1 MKKCMLFALAV
12 FTALRVSAGDEKPQK
27 IEAPIKSVIIYL
39 TGAEV
44 THKKKVTLEAGRNL
58 LVFTGLSSKLISK
71 SIQFT
76 AGSSVSILSISDRID
91 YLSSQQRAENRG
103 RQLADSLTGSG
114 DKVTQLQYDIQ
125 AYTEEKALLQANQE
139 LSGKD
144 KGVTAA
150 ELKLAADFYRTRIR
164 EINAELIRLDKAK
177 RTETELQSRLRKQ
190 LAEMNA
196 TNSPPVAEIT
206 ILLTVAAPTSV
217 ETELKYVVNDAG
229 WAPSYDLLAEDVS
242 KPIELRYR
250 AKVFNNT
257 NADWKDVNVKL
268 STADPMRSASK
279 PVLSTWFLNYSTGN
293 FESQASQNYY
303 REQKDNSNSLEL
315 QQRSI
320 PAQNDYEG
328 AQAGRRED
336 LKKNG
341 PVTAPIQFEE
351 IQVSEL
357 SAEFEIKQPYS
368 VPADAKPYIID
379 VSTHTLPA
387 TYIHFSAPKI
397 DRDAF
402 LLARI
407 TGWEA
412 LDLVEGPAN
421 IYFGD
426 TYVGQSYI
434 ATRTADDT
442 LDLSLGRDNKV
453 LVTRAKLQD
462 FNNAKLIGNSK
473 RVTQGFEIT
482 AKNNRK
488 GPVTI
493 TIEDQLPI
501 SQDAEITV
509 EAIETSKAEYEAAT
523 GKLTWKMTL
532 QPGEVRKITLQY
544 SVKYP
549 KNKTVILQKT
559 ERKSRAKF

>member
-1 MKKCMLFALAV
+1 MRKNLLLAV
-12 FTALRVSAGDEKPQK
+12 ALITALRVTAGDEKPQK

-44 THKKKVTLEAGRNL
+44 THRKKVTLEAGRNL

-71 SIQFT
+71 SIQFS

-103 RQLADSLTGSG
+103 RQLNDSLTGSG

-144 KGVTAA
+144 KGVSAA

-196 TNSPPVAEIT
+196 TNSPPVAEIS
-206 ILLTVAAPTSV
+206 ILLTVAAPTTV

-257 NADWKDVNVKL
+257 NVDWKDVNVKL

-279 PVLSTWFLNYSTGN
+279 PELSTWFLNYSTGN
-293 FESQASQNYY
+293 YESQASQNYY
-303 REQKDNSNSLEL
+303 REQKDNSNSLEM

-320 PAQNDYEG
+320 PAANGYYGGETG
-328 AQAGRRED
+328 KAQD

-357 SAEFEIKQPYS
+357 SAEFDIKQPYS
-368 VPADAKPYIID
+368 VPSDAKPYIID
-379 VSTHTLPA
+379 VSSHTLPA

-421 IYFGD
+421 VYFGD

-559 ERKSRAKF
+559 ERKTRAKF

>member
-1 MKKCMLFALAV
+1 MKKSLLVATALLI
-12 FTALRVSAGDEKPQK
+12 ALRVAAGDETPQK
-27 IEAPIKSVIIYL
+27 VEAPIKSVIIYL

-44 THKKKVTLEAGRNL
+44 THRKKVTLEAGRNM

-103 RQLADSLTGSG
+103 RQLSDSLTGSG

-177 RTETELQSRLRKQ
+177 RVETELQSRIRKQ

-257 NADWKDVNVKL
+257 NVDWKDVNVKL

-279 PVLSTWFLNYSTGN
+279 PVLSTWFLNYSTGSY
-293 FESQASQNYY
+293 ESQASQNYY
-303 REQKDNSNSLEL
+303 REQRDNSNSLEL
-315 QQRSI
+315 QQRSL
-320 PAQNDYEG
+320 PAQNGYYGG
-328 AQAGRRED
+328 ATGKTED

-341 PVTAPIQFEE
+341 PATTPIQFEE

-357 SAEFEIKQPYS
+357 SAEFDIKQPYS
-368 VPADAKPYIID
+368 VPSDAKPYIID
-379 VSTHTLPA
+379 VSAHTLPA

-421 IYFGD
+421 VYFGD

-549 KNKTVILQKT
+549 KSKTVILQKT

>member
-1 MKKCMLFALAV
+1 MKKITILATALFAAIR
-12 FTALRVSAGDEKPQK
+12 AIAGDEVPQK
-27 IEAPIKSVIIYL
+27 IEAPVKSVIIYL

-44 THKKKVTLEAGRNL
+44 THRKKVTLEAGRNL

-91 YLSSQQRAENRG
+91 YLSSQMRAENRG
-103 RQLADSLTGSG
+103 RQLNDSLLRSG
-114 DKVTQLQYDIQ
+114 DKATQFQYEIQ
-125 AYTEEKALLQANQE
+125 AYNEEKALLQANQD

-164 EINAELIRLDKAK
+164 EINSELLRLDKAK
-177 RTETELQSRLRKQ
+177 RAETELQTRLRKQ

-196 TNSPPVAEIT
+196 TNSPPVAEIS

-257 NADWKDVNVKL
+257 NADWKDVTVKL

-279 PVLSTWFLNYSTGN
+279 PELSTWYLNYSTGN
-293 FESQASQNYY
+293 YESQASQNYY
-303 REQKDNSNSLEL
+303 RDQLDNNNSLEM
-315 QQRSI
+315 QKRSI
-320 PAQNDYEG
+320 PAENGYYGG
-328 AQAGRRED
+328 AAGRTDD
-336 LKKNG
+336 LKTK
-341 PVTAPIQFEE
+341 PAQPIQFEE

-357 SAEFEIKQPYS
+357 SAEFDIKQPYS
-368 VPADAKPYIID
+368 VPSDAKPYIID
-379 VSTHTLPA
+379 VTTHTLPA

-462 FNNAKLIGNSK
+462 FNNSKLIGSSK
-473 RVTQGFEIT
+473 KVTQGFEIT

-509 EAIETSKAEYEAAT
+509 EAIEISKAEYNSTT
-523 GKLTWKMTL
+523 GKLVWKMTL
-532 QPGEVRKITLQY
+532 QPGEVRKMTLQY
-544 SVKYP
+544 AVKYP

-559 ERKSRAKF
+559 ARKTRAKF

>member
-1 MKKCMLFALAV
+1 MKKSILLATTLLV
-12 FTALRVSAGDEKPQK
+12 ALRVSAGDEKPQK

-44 THKKKVTLEAGRNL
+44 THKKKITLEAGRNL

-103 RQLADSLTGSG
+103 RQLSDSLTGSG

-164 EINAELIRLDKAK
+164 EINNELIRLEKAK
-177 RTETELQSRLRKQ
+177 RVETELQGRIRKQ

-206 ILLTVAAPTSV
+206 ILLTVAAPAAV

-257 NADWKDVNVKL
+257 NVDWKDVNVKL
-268 STADPMRSASK
+268 STANPMRSASK
-279 PVLSTWFLNYSTGN
+279 PELSTWFLNYSTGSY
-293 FESQASQNYY
+293 ESQASQNYY
-303 REQKDNSNSLEL
+303 RDQLDNNKSLEL

-336 LKKNG
+336 LKKSG
-341 PVTAPIQFEE
+341 LISAPIQFEE

-368 VPADAKPYIID
+368 VPSDAKPYIID

-453 LVTRAKLQD
+453 LVTRTKLQD

-493 TIEDQLPI
+493 TIQDQLPI

-509 EAIETSKAEYEAAT
+509 ESIETSKAEYEAAT
-523 GKLTWKMTL
+523 GKLSWKMTL

>member
-1 MKKCMLFALAV
+1 MKKYVLFLTAFL
-12 FTALRVSAGDEKPQK
+12 TALRVTAGDEKPQK
-27 IEAPIKSVIIYL
+27 VEAPIKSVIIYL

-44 THKKKVTLEAGRNL
+44 THRKKVTLEAGRNL

-103 RQLADSLTGSG
+103 RQLSDSLTGSG

-177 RTETELQSRLRKQ
+177 RTETELQNRLRKQ

-257 NADWKDVNVKL
+257 NVDWKDVNVKL

-279 PVLSTWFLNYSTGN
+279 PELSTWFLNYSTGSY
-293 FESQASQNYY
+293 ESQASQNYY

-320 PAQNDYEG
+320 PAANGYYGG
-328 AQAGRRED
+328 ATGRTED

-368 VPADAKPYIID
+368 VPSDAKPYIID

-509 EAIETSKAEYEAAT
+509 EALETSKAEYEAAT

-549 KNKTVILQKT
+549 KSKTVILQKT